1 MRTQIYL
8 NRKRGD
14 FMEDMYT
21 IKIDN
26 YEVRL
31 KLDEPEYT
39 YAIRKLLNIIQEK
52 YPNSSVYMK
61 DEEYGKEIIK

>member
-1 MRTQIYL
+1 
-8 NRKRGD
+8 
-14 FMEDMYT
+14 MEDMYT

-61 DEEYGKEIIK
+61 DEEYGKEIVK